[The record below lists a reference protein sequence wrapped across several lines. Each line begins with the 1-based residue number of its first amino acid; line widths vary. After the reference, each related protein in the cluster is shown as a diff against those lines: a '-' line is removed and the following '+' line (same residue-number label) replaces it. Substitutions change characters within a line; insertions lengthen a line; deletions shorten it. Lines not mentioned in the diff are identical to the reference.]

1 MTSLFVEFVALSRM
15 IKVQQASHEIFSID
29 PIAMEDHDY
38 GLNTKQCVHANPLH
52 FQNLALPIT
61 VDVHV

>member
-1 MTSLFVEFVALSRM
+1 M
-15 IKVQQASHEIFSID
+15 KVQQASHEIFSID

-38 GLNTKQCVHANPLH
+38 GLNTKQCVYANPIH
-52 FQNLALPIT
+52 FLNLALPIT